1 MAKISKENQDY
12 ITKKID
18 TWYETAENSLEKW
31 YEDQLENAQR
41 EYDRKVQQA
50 YDDDDEEEAQKS
62 FDAQISEI
70 EYKYTQIRN
79 DLNREKQGLD
89 SFVENQVLNRNYDNK
104 DYVIDLNNRR
114 VIEMGG
120 NQTTMHFNYYN
131 YVLTSLPLTVSCD
144 LNIRTIE
151 CDSSDSYNRASYSSE
166 KKEAQNIVDDVK
178 KRHSQ
183 TKDEEEIEIK
193 CSKTVEYYGRS

>member
-1 MAKISKENQDY
+1 MFMAKISKENQDY

-50 YDDDDEEEAQKS
+50 YDDDNEEEAQKS

-120 NQTTMHFNYYN
+120 NQPVIHFNSYN
-131 YVLTSLPLTVSCD
+131 YVLTSLPLTVSSY
-144 LNIRTIE
+144 LNISSIE
-151 CDSSDSYNRASYSSE
+151 CDSSDSYNRASSSSE

-193 CSKTVEYYGRS
+193 CSKTVE